1 VTDAVPFI
9 LADAGDDFGK
19 IIFGILVFVIWG
31 IGALVKMSKGSAEQ
45 ARRRQE
51 QLDAAIRAQVESAR
65 QREAAASALGQQ
77 RMGQAMPPPPPVFQ
91 RQQQHQQRQP
101 QHQRRQPRPPALPPA
116 LRQPPVATRAQVPP
130 QRQQAKKQ
138 PQKRRV
144 APQQQPQRVMPPED
158 MLEEVPRVAESEI
171 GHGAVP
177 ASPARRRAATALTLR
192 LTPQSI
198 KQQFIL
204 AEILQRPV
212 ALRDGPAL

>member
-1 VTDAVPFI
+1 VTDLLTPI

-19 IIFGILVFVIWG
+19 IIFGVLVFVIWG

-51 QLDAAIRAQVESAR
+51 QLDAAIRAQVEAAR
-65 QREAAASALGQQ
+65 QREAAAAALGQQ

-101 QHQRRQPRPPALPPA
+101 QQQRRQARPPALPPA
-116 LRQPPVATRAQVPP
+116 LRQAPAAMRAQVPP

-138 PQKRRV
+138 QQKRRV
-144 APQQQPQRVMPPED
+144 APQQQQQRVMPPED
-158 MLEEVPRVAESEI
+158 MLEEVPRVVESEI
-171 GHGAVP
+171 GHGAVA
-177 ASPARRRAATALTLR
+177 ASPFRRQSATPLTLR

-204 AEILQRPV
+204 AEILQPPV
-212 ALRDGPAL
+212 ALRDYPTR